1 MAGIEQEQELLM
13 MKLIMMLTENAWVL
27 LGKRTNPVTGKEE
40 IDLAGARYFID
51 TLGALKDRTE
61 GRLTSREVTLL
72 ETELTNLRLNYVE
85 GLKTAGKDSTV
96 GAAEQKDSEAE
107 AVPPK
112 E

>member
-13 MKLIMMLTENAWVL
+13 MKLIMMLAENAWVL
-27 LGKRTNPVTGKEE
+27 LGKRSNPVTGKEE
-40 IDLAGARYFID
+40 TDLGGARYFID

-61 GRLTSREVTLL
+61 GRLTSRESTLL

-85 GLKTAGKDSTV
+85 GLKAAQKDSPA
-96 GAAEQKDSEAE
+96 GAAEQRGSEAE